1 MEIETEYY
9 LTDKI
14 RIYNDMME
22 YRENEE
28 SDFKPILKNNW
39 HLILE
44 DYGWEKFP
52 RKWITTLNK
61 LSKIK
66 ERNSLFGIFDSSAD
80 GDCFFHCISHS
91 LNEQNIGTDIYYNS
105 NDIRRLI
112 SDNITADQYDTIIGY
127 YRIMKDADD
136 FDEDWD
142 PYSIKSINDFKE
154 KIITS
159 GHEYWGDYMLL
170 QVLINTLNINI
181 FILNSN
187 SLMNDYSVYNTLN
200 EYNPDYSSV
209 FLIYEDMCHFKLVG
223 YFNGYKMI
231 SYFTDHSIPHELKKL
246 YNIN

>member
-22 YRENEE
+22 YRVNEE

-52 RKWITTLNK
+52 RKWITVLNK
-61 LSKIK
+61 FSKNK
-66 ERNSLFGIFDSSAD
+66 ERNSLFGILDCAAD

-91 LNEQNIGTDIYYNS
+91 LNEKNIGTDIYYNS

-112 SDNITADQYDTIIGY
+112 SENITVDQYDIIIGY

-142 PYSIKSINDFKE
+142 PYLIKSIEDFKK

-170 QVLINTLNINI
+170 QILIKALNINI

-187 SLMNDYSVYNTLN
+187 SLLNEYSIYNTLN
-200 EYNPDYSSV
+200 EYNPDYASI
-209 FLIYEDMCHFKLVG
+209 FLLYEDMCHFKLIG
-223 YFNGYKMI
+223 YFNGHKMI
-231 SYFTDHSIPHELKKL
+231 SYFTDHSIPQELKSL